1 MRKAKTVVSLGG
13 LHCLSL
19 LPCFTTRTFLPSQH
33 YNAFFLPLQYHV
45 CRLSCSCHRLVVP
58 WAAFRLQELKSSR
71 RLSLLPV
78 FSILSLHKCH
88 FTAVTTLLRAATTIL
103 QSCLSFCL
111 PCFSRELT
119 VMYLFGLQEFGLYSL
134 YFQSHISYSL
144 LHLDFFAFWARRR

>member
-71 RLSLLPV
+71 RLSLLPSCLFYLV
-78 FSILSLHKCH
+78 TSQMSLHSCHYSVASSNHYSSIMSFILSTMFLSRADSHVSIRFAGIWSLFSIFSIPY
-88 FTAVTTLLRAATTIL
+88 LL
-103 QSCLSFCL
+103 
-111 PCFSRELT
+111 FS
-119 VMYLFGLQEFGLYSL
+119 S
-134 YFQSHISYSL
+134 SS
-144 LHLDFFAFWARRR
+144 